1 MLARLS
7 FEDHAGFQRNTV
19 YWTLA
24 GAAGALAGLLLRGV
38 VPADLQYTVLLGMTG
53 LGIGIASG
61 MMQGR
66 LARIALGAFVGLALG
81 VVAGLVGGIA
91 VLGGFAPLVGAAVG
105 GVGIGLFWGRAGV
118 PRVAR
123 AISYAVAAVLG
134 LFVITAILLGDTAF
148 TSLTLPG
155 VQDAL
160 SGGLMGLFLSLGGA
174 VGRVKVDPDPL
185 APLWAEISGELKGDM
200 LELARQGYDLYFE
213 IRGRVDARR
222 KVANGHSVLD
232 EVDRVASETAERL
245 LRLAR
250 RWSQIERSVDN
261 TAKPRLVARLGA
273 LEEKVAAATDTII
286 RAEYGA
292 AAESVRRQLISFEK
306 IDVGRE
312 RLVARMHRC
321 VAALERISLM
331 LLQMSTTDAED
342 AALRLVP
349 ELEHLDDMSEELSW
363 KTLSVD
369 ELMAMDQD
377 SSVEQPSTAVQEEEV
392 QEA

>member
-1 MLARLS
+1 
-7 FEDHAGFQRNTV
+7 
-19 YWTLA
+19 
-24 GAAGALAGLLLRGV
+24 
-38 VPADLQYTVLLGMTG
+38 MTG